1 MSLKR
6 AEYKDAEGRKKVVLI
21 PEESDQ
27 AEMGIPVGPPDLTEL
42 GLPLE
47 LEVRLNNEL
56 ANRGILTAVDALKN
70 RVEISLAIQS
80 VLKLDADRI
89 INVYTGPDFT
99 NAKPARE
106 PVVTSNGSIPQPQR
120 RRR

>member
-6 AEYKDAEGRKKVVLI
+6 ASYVDIEGRKKVVLI

-27 AEMGIPVGPPDLTEL
+27 PEMGIPVGPPDLTEL
-42 GLPLE
+42 NLPLE

-56 ANRGILTAVDALKN
+56 VNRGILTPIEALKN
-70 RVEISLAIQS
+70 RAEISLAIQS
-80 VLKLDADRI
+80 TIKLDVDRI
-89 INVYTGPDFT
+89 IQAYTGPDYK

-106 PVVTSNGSIPQPQR
+106 PMVTSNGSSPRPQR

>member
-6 AEYKDAEGRKKVVLI
+6 TSWTDSDGRKKVVLI

-27 AEMGIPVGPPDLTEL
+27 AEMGIPVGPPSLAEL

-56 ANRGILTAVDALKN
+56 ANRGILTATDAL
-70 RVEISLAIQS
+70 RGRAEISLAIQS

-89 INVYTGPDFT
+89 IQVYVGPDFK

-106 PVVTSNGSIPQPQR
+106 PVVVNPGPQPQQR

>member
-6 AEYKDAEGRKKVVLI
+6 ASWTDTEARKKVVLI
-21 PEESDQ
+21 PEESNQ
-27 AEMGIPVGPPDLTEL
+27 AEMGIPVGPPDLSEL

-56 ANRGILTAVDALKN
+56 AARDILTPIEALKG
-70 RVEISLAIQS
+70 RAEISSAIQS
-80 VLKLDADRI
+80 ALRVDVDRI
-89 INVYTGPDFT
+89 IQAYTGPDFK

-106 PVVTSNGSIPQPQR
+106 PEVIARTSN
-120 RRR
+120 